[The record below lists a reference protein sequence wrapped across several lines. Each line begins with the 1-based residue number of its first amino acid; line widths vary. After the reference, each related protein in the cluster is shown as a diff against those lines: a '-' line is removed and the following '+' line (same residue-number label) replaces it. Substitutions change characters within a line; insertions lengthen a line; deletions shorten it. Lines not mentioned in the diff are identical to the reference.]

1 MLKLKKL
8 FLSKLDFLF
17 KTDNK
22 KFNKYNTCLYKITKY
37 INKGSQGKIF
47 KGYNRITK
55 NIFAVKIIKKRKQK
69 YIKNER
75 RFYNCNINHI
85 NIINYHN
92 FFNKNKNFHI
102 IMDYCPQDLYSYFT
116 QIKYKLNEK
125 EVKLILVQ
133 IINAL
138 YYLSENHN
146 IYHTDVK
153 LENIMLEKKNEL
165 SSIKLIDFSNYI
177 KIPENN
183 DFTIIPS
190 YEYGTLEYIAPE
202 LVIGKFYKTSDVWS
216 IGVLIYL
223 LLTDTFIQDEYLVL
237 KTNQFKVDNKLIKLK
252 KKHLISNDFYSLLWK
267 MFRIDPLE
275 RITLKELKDKMI

>member
-22 KFNKYNTCLYKITKY
+22 KFNKYSTCLYKITKY

-75 RFYNCNINHI
+75 RFYNSNINHK
-85 NIINYHN
+85 NIIKYHN
-92 FFNKNKNFHI
+92 FFNKNKNLHI
-102 IMDYCPQDLYSYFT
+102 IMDYCPQDLYTYFT

-125 EVKLILVQ
+125 DVKLILVQ

-177 KIPENN
+177 KIQKNN

-202 LVIGKFYKTSDVWS
+202 LVIGKFYKTSDIWS

-223 LLTDTFIQDEYLVL
+223 LLTDTFIQDEYSII
-237 KTNQFKVDNKLIKLK
+237 KTNQFKIDNKLIKLK
-252 KKHLISNDFYSLLWK
+252 KKNLISNDFYSLLWR

-275 RITLKELKDKMI
+275 RITIKELKDKMI